1 MKITYLS
8 LGSNIGDREG
18 NLRRALDLL
27 ESSGVH
33 VMRCSSIYETEPQEL
48 RSQPWFLNIVA
59 EAETAL
65 FPIQLLHAIQKI
77 EQGMGRKRVVAK
89 GPRIID
95 VDILLYGSFVVSTQA
110 LEIPHPRFPERRFVL
125 EPLAE
130 LAPELRHP
138 VSRKTV
144 REMLS
149 VVSGQKVR
157 LTSISL

>member
-1 MKITYLS
+1 LKITYLS

-27 ESSGVH
+27 ESSGVQ
-33 VMRCSSIYETEPQEL
+33 VIRRSSIYETEPQEL
-48 RSQPWFLNIVA
+48 RSQPWFLNMVV
-59 EAETAL
+59 EVKTAL

-77 EQGMGRKRVVAK
+77 EKGLGRKRVVAK

-95 VDILLYGSFVVSTQA
+95 VDILLYGSFVVATQA

-138 VSRKTV
+138 VSRKTI

-149 VVSGQKVR
+149 GVRGQKVR